1 MTYSPNLNA
10 AAVALN
16 RFGLGARA
24 DDAPPADPK
33 GWLIAQFEQY
43 QPRPAAWASQP
54 DSVALSTELMQLR
67 MQINQQVKRNAGEG
81 TTIASHA
88 GNPAADNTG
97 NFAGN
102 NAANRAATNPAASQ
116 SEAQSSDPT
125 AKQAERKALRAEI
138 LGLYRSSVNARVASA
153 LTTSTPFVE
162 RLVHFWANHFA
173 VSTEKPGVAV
183 LAGSFEAEA
192 IRPHVLGRFED
203 MLVAVERHPAMQLF
217 LDQTRSVGPDSMA
230 ALRAAQR
237 NPENKRGLNE
247 NLAREIMEL
256 HTLGVRSGYSQDDV
270 TEFARAL
277 TGWTLAGNPAR
288 AGANAVSNA
297 NANAN
302 ANAIANAGRRAPG
315 QDAEPGSF
323 VFRPALHEPGART
336 IMGRRYDEPGE
347 QQALAILIDLAN
359 SPATAQHVGTKL
371 ARHFVADNPPPGVSE
386 RLAAAFE
393 RSGGDLPTVYRALID
408 MPEAWAPQAVKFK
421 TPWEWT
427 ISSMRGLGWQDLGNL
442 QSAPIFTQLGQPVWR
457 PGSPAGYDDIAA
469 SWAAPD
475 ALVRRVEVAQ
485 RFAARVGDRLDAR
498 TLGHTLLAGSLSEP
512 TASAVSRAES
522 ASTAIA
528 LLLVSPD
535 FQRR

>member
-1 MTYSPNLNA
+1 MANSPNLNA
-10 AAVALN
+10 AAIALN

-24 DDAPPADPK
+24 DDTPPADPK
-33 GWLIAQFEQY
+33 GWLLAQLEQY
-43 QPRPAAWASQP
+43 QPRPDAWASQP
-54 DSVALSTELMQLR
+54 NSVALSTELLQQR
-67 MQINQQVKRNAGEG
+67 MELNQQNRQNAG
-81 TTIASHA
+81 ADA
-88 GNPAADNTG
+88 AADQTVNQPA
-97 NFAGN
+97 NQA
-102 NAANRAATNPAASQ
+102 NARLAPHPGVQADARQNAQTATQTDAQNPPQDAAQ
-116 SEAQSSDPT
+116 T
-125 AKQAERKALRAEI
+125 AKQAERKAIRGEI
-138 LGLYRSSVNARVASA
+138 VDLYRSSVNARVASA
-153 LTTSTPFVE
+153 LTTQTPFVE

-173 VSTEKPGVAV
+173 VSTEKPGVAA

-230 ALRAAQR
+230 ALRAEQR
-237 NPENKRGLNE
+237 NPERKRGLNE

-277 TGWTLAGNPAR
+277 TGWSLAAGSGKGAGAGNAR
-288 AGANAVSNA
+288 RFGAQPD
-297 NANAN
+297 
-302 ANAIANAGRRAPG
+302 GAPG
-315 QDAEPGSF
+315 TF
-323 VFRPALHEPGART
+323 VFRAALHEPGSRT
-336 IMGRRYDEPGE
+336 IMGRRYDQPGE
-347 QQALAILIDLAN
+347 EQALAILHDLGAA
-359 SPATAQHVGTKL
+359 PATAQHIGGKL

-386 RLAAAFE
+386 RLASAFE

-408 MPEAWAPQAVKFK
+408 SHEAWSPTAVKFK

-427 ISSMRGLGWQDLGNL
+427 ISSMRGLGWQDLGKL
-442 QSAPIFTQLGQPVWR
+442 QTAPILTQLGQPVWR

-475 ALVRRVEVAQ
+475 ALVRRVEMAQ
-485 RFAARVGDRLDAR
+485 RFASRVGDRLDAR
-498 TLGHTLLAGSLSEP
+498 SLGQTLTAGSLSEP
-512 TASAVSRAES
+512 TATAVSRAES

>member
-1 MTYSPNLNA
+1 MANAPNLNA
-10 AAVALN
+10 ATIALN

-24 DDAPPADPK
+24 DETPPADPK
-33 GWLIAQFEQY
+33 AWLLAQFDEY
-43 QPRPAAWASQP
+43 QPRPAAWAGQP
-54 DSVALSTELMQLR
+54 DSAALSVELAQMRMQLKQAR
-67 MQINQQVKRNAGEG
+67 ESKGPGVDQATQATQPTQPAQTDARTMAPAGAQPD
-81 TTIASHA
+81 TQASSP
-88 GNPAADNTG
+88 GAA
-97 NFAGN
+97 
-102 NAANRAATNPAASQ
+102 AASAQLDAKAAT
-116 SEAQSSDPT
+116 
-125 AKQAERKALRAEI
+125 QAERKAMRGEI
-138 LGLYRSSVNARVASA
+138 LDRYRASVNARVASA
-153 LTTSTPFVE
+153 LTTSTPFIE

-173 VSTEKPGVAV
+173 ISTEKPGVAV

-217 LDQTRSVGPDSMA
+217 LDQTRSVGPDSIA

-237 NPENKRGLNE
+237 DPDHKRGLNE

-277 TGWTLAGNPAR
+277 TGWSVAVNP
-288 AGANAVSNA
+288 GSPANARPAADNA
-297 NANAN
+297 A
-302 ANAIANAGRRAPG
+302 RRAIQPN
-315 QDAEPGSF
+315 AEPGTF
-323 VFRPALHEPGART
+323 VFRAALHEPGSRN
-336 IMGRRYDEPGE
+336 IMGRTYDQPGE
-347 QQALAILIDLAN
+347 QQALAILHDLAHA
-359 SPATAQHVGTKL
+359 SATAQHIGGKL
-371 ARHFVADNPPPGVSE
+371 ARHFIADNPPPDASAQ
-386 RLAAAFE
+386 LANVFE
-393 RSGGDLPTVYRALID
+393 RSGGDLPSVYRALID
-408 MPEAWAPQAVKFK
+408 LPQAWSPTAVKFK

-475 ALVRRVEVAQ
+475 ALVRRVEMAQ

-498 TLGHTLLAGSLSEP
+498 SLGQTLMPGSLG
-512 TASAVSRAES
+512 TATATAVSRAES